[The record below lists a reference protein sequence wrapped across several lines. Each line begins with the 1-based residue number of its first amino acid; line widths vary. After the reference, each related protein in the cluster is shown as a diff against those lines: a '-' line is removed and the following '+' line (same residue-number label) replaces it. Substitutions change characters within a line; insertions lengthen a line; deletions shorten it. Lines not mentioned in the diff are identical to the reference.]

1 MASGILKTKLPH
13 CQPLAQRHCPA
24 SRFDPTRPFRLLAL
38 AAALAWLANR
48 RLCWDLLPVPWD
60 LARPL
65 LVTPSAPPFDE
76 SSPLGIHC
84 YQAVLRM
91 VFVLDTYQSFTYNLV
106 QYLG

>member
-1 MASGILKTKLPH
+1 MHFPPKNRTPAWLANQLLSR
-13 CQPLAQRHCPA
+13 PLIGDGLGHSQNETPALSATCQRHCPA

-48 RLCWDLLPVPWD
+48 RLCWELLPVPWD

-76 SSPLGIHC
+76 SAPLGIHC
-84 YQAVLRM
+84 
-91 VFVLDTYQSFTYNLV
+91 
-106 QYLG
+106 